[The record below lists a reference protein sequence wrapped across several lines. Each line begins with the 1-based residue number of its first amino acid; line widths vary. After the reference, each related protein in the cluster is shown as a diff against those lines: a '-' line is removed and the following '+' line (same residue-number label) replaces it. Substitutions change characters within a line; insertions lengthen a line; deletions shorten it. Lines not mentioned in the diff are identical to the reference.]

1 MRASKDHGAG
11 PTALRFILFTWFAL
25 AGGAQAEPLT
35 LAEAQRLAVER
46 DAGREALQSESAA
59 MRDMAVA
66 AGQLPDPEA
75 RFGAVNVPVDSWE
88 LDREDMTML
97 EVGVMQRFPAGRSR
111 QYARARYESGAL
123 GAQAEALERARS
135 VRFEVE
141 RGWRELD
148 YLEASLVL
156 VAEESRWLE
165 ALAGATEAAYAAGAG
180 ESLGLL
186 DARLMS
192 LELEERR
199 LDLERER
206 ETLIAELSRWVG
218 EAIDAGRVAAPS
230 RGRELEP
237 VEALLERLQSNPML
251 ASLSHARDAALREVD
266 AAGEMYKP
274 SFGLDVAYGFRS
286 GAGMDGVSRPDM
298 LTAMVTFDL
307 PLFTRHR
314 QDREVGAA
322 RSRARA
328 AEARRADSAREL
340 EARLRAAHARA
351 LRLGEIVTLYDA
363 QASRLADVSA
373 AAALAA
379 YRAGEGSLEE
389 VVAMQRRILDLRAR
403 QARAHADRA
412 LALAEIEYLA
422 GELP

>member
-1 MRASKDHGAG
+1 MRASTDRRAG
-11 PTALRFILFTWFAL
+11 PTALSSILLACLAL
-25 AGGAQAEPLT
+25 AGVARAAPLP

-46 DAGREALQSESAA
+46 DAGREALQNESAA

-88 LDREDMTML
+88 LDRDDMTML

-111 QYARARYESGAL
+111 RYARERYESGAL
-123 GAQAEALERARS
+123 GADAQARERVRS

-141 RGWRELD
+141 RVWRELD
-148 YLEASLVL
+148 YLDASLGL

-165 ALAGATEAAYAAGAG
+165 ALAGGAEAAYMAGAG

-199 LDLERER
+199 LGLQRER
-206 ETLIAELSRWVG
+206 EALLAELSRWVG
-218 EAIDAGRVAAPS
+218 EAVDAGRVAGPWRA
-230 RGRELEP
+230 RDLEP

-251 ASLSHARDAALREVD
+251 ESLSHSRDAALREAD
-266 AAGEMYKP
+266 AARERYRP
-274 SFGLDVAYGFRS
+274 SFGLDVAYGLRN
-286 GAGMDGVSRPDM
+286 GAGMDGASRSDM
-298 LTAMVTFDL
+298 LTAMITFDL
-307 PLFTRHR
+307 PLFTRDR

-340 EARLRAAHARA
+340 EARLRATHARA
-351 LRLGEIVTLYDA
+351 LRLGEIVALYERESA
-363 QASRLADVSA
+363 RLAGVSLE
-373 AAALAA
+373 AALAA
-379 YRAGEGSLEE
+379 YRAGEGSLAD
-389 VVAMQRRILDLRAR
+389 VVAMHHRMLDLHRREARAR
-403 QARAHADRA
+403 ADYA

-422 GELP
+422 GEPP